1 MAARGWQRKTEGFLF
16 WQAEARHAPEYKAA
30 RRTPRGD
37 GAARR
42 RNQGSRRLSTANH
55 KELANKEPL
64 RGEAVQMLA
73 ILEDTLRILEQH
85 CGLIRSW
92 LKEGQVTTLFVSRA
106 QRERW

>member
-1 MAARGWQRKTEGFLF
+1 MSLSTKRLREYL
-16 WQAEARHAPEYKAA
+16 AEAEQHVAETKAHVA
-30 RRTPRGD
+30 CQR
-37 GAARR
+37 
-42 RNQGSRRLSTANH
+42 QIV

-64 RGEAVQMLA
+64 REEAVQMLA
-73 ILEDTLRILEQH
+73 ILEDTPRILEQH